1 MRAGAYGDRTAYLAA
16 AEQGVVQI
24 KQRWWNAGLAWYDKY
39 PTVPGDLPLAT
50 AWDACARSD
59 STSRAAWTGS
69 SSSVCNSPS
78 TRTDGRDS
86 DERYRVDA
94 PRAADTRSNRS
105 RPETVGSEGGG
116 SPDRIGCWKIGPTT
130 AGGDVT
136 TATGCEGG
144 ATSGGDGSTATG

>member
-1 MRAGAYGDRTAYLAA
+1 MHRTRPTPSMSQIHSVAPRARSASWLRSGTSGS
-16 AEQGVVQI
+16 
-24 KQRWWNAGLAWYDKY
+24 
-39 PTVPGDLPLAT
+39 
-50 AWDACARSD
+50 RSD

-116 SPDRIGCWKIGPTT
+116 SPDRIGCWKIGSTT